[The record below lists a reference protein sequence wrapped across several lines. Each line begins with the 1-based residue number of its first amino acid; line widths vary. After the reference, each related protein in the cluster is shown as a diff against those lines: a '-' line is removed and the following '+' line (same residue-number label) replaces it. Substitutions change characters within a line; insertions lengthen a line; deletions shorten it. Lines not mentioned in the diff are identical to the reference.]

1 MLRSVLW
8 IVCLFAALSIRATAV
23 NQVQLDL
30 KTPHMDT
37 YTSQLVTCVA
47 LTLNEQAL
55 DTDVP
60 AFLSGG
66 RTMVPVRV
74 ISEALGAQV
83 QWNQDAKEI
92 TITSQHTTIVL
103 IIDSATAMVDGQAVD
118 LFDGVPATLVRQAG
132 VHRTMVPL
140 RFVSEQLGAEVGWD
154 PATYTA
160 EITPPAA
167 SEPPA
172 QPEPPA
178 SQMTA
183 PVYAF
188 RRADHLCGGRRAA
201 CHFFSARPGCH
212 RLSRRGLFG
221 QSAGSI
227 SVSGSAVHTV
237 RFNQYDAEYPGYSRV
252 ARIVLD
258 LRPGYGLADLAIAFD
273 EGVLSAAFPVAAEQ
287 QTQPPATEPA
297 PARIVLDAGHG
308 GTEKGAMAGD
318 LPEKVINLSVTNQV
332 GALLSA
338 MGYEVLY
345 TRLDDETVSLQ
356 DRAAFANDH
365 NADLFVCIHSNS
377 FPSNPEISGVETYY
391 LPSQSNPNSPG
402 KLPGQPYSDQR
413 RGGHRRGGPLHP
425 AGQLLCAEAHRH
437 ACGFG
442 GDGLHDQRA
451 GAGAAIGQRLP
462 GPAGRRHC
470 RRHCKIPAG
479 RAIALRKSRFAGIAS
494 EKGGDFS
501 RKSKEKFH
509 VSLDFCSS

>member
-1 MLRSVLW
+1 MRSMLRSVLW

-183 PVYAF
+183 PVYASG
-188 RRADHLCGGRRAA
+188 ALTTSVEGGAQPVI
-201 CHFFSARPGCH
+201 FSLPG
-212 RLSRRGLFG
+212 RVVIDFPGAVFSG

-258 LRPGYGLADLAIAFD
+258 LRPGYGLADPAIAFD

-318 LPEKVINLSVTNQV
+318 LPVKVINLSVTNQV

-402 KLPGQPYSDQR
+402 KLLASHIQTSV
-413 RGGHRRGGPLHP
+413 
-425 AGQLLCAEAHRH
+425 AEAHRH

-462 GPAGRRHC
+462 GPAGRRNC

-479 RAIALRKSRFAGIAS
+479 RAIGLRKSRFAGIAS
-494 EKGGDFS
+494 EKGAISPENPRKVSCFS
-501 RKSKEKFH
+501 
-509 VSLDFCSS
+509 

>member
-1 MLRSVLW
+1 MRSTLRSVLW
-8 IVCLFAALSIRATAV
+8 IVCLFTALSIRATAV

-47 LTLNEQAL
+47 LTLNEEAL

-92 TITSQHTTIVL
+92 TITSQQRTIVL

-140 RFVSEQLGAEVGWD
+140 RFVSEQLGAEVSWD

-160 EITPPAA
+160 GVTSPAA
-167 SEPPA
+167 PEPPA

-183 PVYAF
+183 PVYASG
-188 RRADHLCGGRRAA
+188 ALTASVEGGAQPVI
-201 CHFFSARPGCH
+201 FSLPG
-212 RLSRRGLFG
+212 RVVIDFPGAVFSD
-221 QSAGSI
+221 QPTGSI
-227 SVSGSAVHTV
+227 PVPGSAVHTV

-273 EGVLSAAFPVAAEQ
+273 EGVLSAAFPVATEQ
-287 QTQPPATEPA
+287 EPEPPLATEPA

-308 GTEKGAMAGD
+308 GTEKGAMVGD
-318 LPEKVINLSVTNQV
+318 LPEKIINLSVTNQV

-345 TRLDDETVSLQ
+345 TRQDDETVSLQ

-402 KLPGQPYSDQR
+402 KLLASHIQTSVVAATGAADRSIRPGNYYVLKHTAMPAVLVEMGYMTNEQELALLLDVDYQAR
-413 RGGHRRGGPLHP
+413 LAGGIAAGIVKYLQE
-425 AGQLLCAEAHRH
+425 GQL
-437 ACGFG
+437 
-442 GDGLHDQRA
+442 
-451 GAGAAIGQRLP
+451 
-462 GPAGRRHC
+462 
-470 RRHCKIPAG
+470 
-479 RAIALRKSRFAGIAS
+479 S
-494 EKGGDFS
+494 
-501 RKSKEKFH
+501 
-509 VSLDFCSS
+509 